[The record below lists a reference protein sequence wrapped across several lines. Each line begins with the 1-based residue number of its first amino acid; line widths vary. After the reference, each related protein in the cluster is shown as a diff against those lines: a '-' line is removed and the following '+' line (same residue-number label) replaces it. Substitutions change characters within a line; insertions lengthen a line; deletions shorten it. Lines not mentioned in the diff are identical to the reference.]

1 MSRFQPSASTN
12 SISLKGSDTR
22 TGDSIIIPIDISTL
36 ATTMSITRNGMKT
49 MKPIWN
55 AVLSSLVVGLIVSVL
70 QAATQINEMTLT
82 FIPKM
87 LAMIV
92 TLIVA
97 GPWMITFF
105 VDFLRRLYE
114 SIPTVIG

>member
-1 MSRFQPSASTN
+1 MDPQGV
-12 SISLKGSDTR
+12 I
-22 TGDSIIIPIDISTL
+22 TL
-36 ATTMSITRNGMKT
+36 AQQALYV
-49 MKPIWN
+49 
-55 AVLSSLVVGLIVSVL
+55 AVLLSAPMLLASLVIGLLVSIL

-87 LAMIV
+87 LAMIA
-92 TLIVA
+92 TLVIA

-114 SIPTVIG
+114 SIPSAVG